1 MEPHDFEQAERLI
14 RNAKRIILV
23 SHPKPDGDTIGS
35 TLAMSHWLVHLQ
47 KDHACFCVDQIS
59 KQYQFLPGADRYASD
74 RSVFQEADLV
84 ITFDG
89 GDLRYLG
96 IEAEVQAVRDRV
108 KILNIDHH
116 STNEF
121 FGDVNIVERAAA
133 STADVVFRFLD
144 HHRVFWSADM
154 ATCLLTGI
162 LTDTGN
168 FSNQGTT
175 MQAMSIA
182 SELLG
187 YGARFRKIIEKT
199 VANQTLPMLKLW
211 GRAFERLRTDPETGG
226 VSTALFQKDVEE
238 VGATAEDASGVSNFL
253 NSLSGARYI
262 LFLNEQPGGLVKG
275 SLRTTRDDMDV
286 AEIARFYGGGGHK
299 KAAGFTVQGVIE
311 EHPDTWTV
319 KVIDNSTEARVQ

>member
-1 MEPHDFEQAERLI
+1 MEPRDFEQADRLI
-14 RNAKRIILV
+14 QEARRIILV

-35 TLAMSHWLVHLQ
+35 TLAMSHWLVNRH
-47 KDHACFCVDQIS
+47 KDHSCFCVDPIP
-59 KQYQFLPGADRYASD
+59 KRYRFLPGSD
-74 RSVFQEADLV
+74 RFTTDRRAFEGADLV

-89 GDLRYLG
+89 GDVRYLG
-96 IEAEVQAVRDRV
+96 IENEVLPVRDRI

-121 FGDVNIVERAAA
+121 FGDVNIVDTHAA

-144 HHRVFWSADM
+144 YHRVVWSADM

-175 MQAMSIA
+175 IQAMNIA

-226 VSTALFQKDVEE
+226 VSTAIFEKDVKET
-238 VGATAEDASGVSNFL
+238 GATEEDASGVSNFL
-253 NSLSGARYI
+253 NSLAGVRYV
-262 LFLNEQPGGLVKG
+262 LFLNEQAGGLVKG
-275 SLRTTRDDMDV
+275 SLRTTHDDVDV
-286 AEIARFYGGGGHK
+286 AEIARAFGGGGHK
-299 KAAGFTVQGVIE
+299 KAAGFTVAGVIE
-311 EHPDTWTV
+311 EQPDKWTV
-319 KVIDNSTEARVQ
+319 NVVQS